1 MNDCKTILLDNH
13 RRPDLK
19 VCFLCV
25 LLILFLHSVLQNC
38 QGNSAPLV
46 DYQSRYDHVRVKDL
60 TSGIRGF
67 ALCVGSRLINS
78 VRVLVEEFLVV
89 KFKIFEETVKN
100 TKNRKNNSNICF
112 LIYFVVDV

>member
-19 VCFLCV
+19 VFVCYSSYTC
-25 LLILFLHSVLQNC
+25 ILFTGSVR
-38 QGNSAPLV
+38 G
-46 DYQSRYDHVRVKDL
+46 RDL
-60 TSGIRGF
+60 TSGIRAF

-78 VRVLVEEFLVV
+78 VRVLVEEFSVV

-100 TKNRKNNSNICF
+100 TKNRKNSSNICF
-112 LIYFVVDV
+112 LICFVVDV